1 MTNKEAIGVIDKC
14 KHFLQILRKIYYKI
28 TEKITENKEYAGHR
42 IMYLRDDGTVGFEF
56 TPTGTDLEAERHWRA
71 IWAGKVD
78 LDGKFHNA
86 GTDRWPDKQEERSK
100 R

>member
-28 TEKITENKEYAGHR
+28 TEKITENKEYTGHQT
-42 IMYLRDDGTVGFEF
+42 MYLRDDGTVGDGFI
-56 TPTGTDLEAERHWRA
+56 PKDPDHRRERHWRA

-78 LDGKFHNA
+78 PDGKFHNA
-86 GTDRWPDKQEERSK
+86 GTDRWPDKQGK
-100 R
+100 